1 MHVSQHYI
9 IISVTTGSLVNSHTQ
24 LIKAFIR
31 ALECLH
37 EDTIQ
42 FADRLRE
49 CEFHA
54 PQRMA
59 NGLLGW
65 YEEGKLGVLYNIVQE
80 TCFSGS
86 GCGGGGVGGGWVV
99 LVVVFFNYWAGQN
112 PVDQPEPSDLWSP

>member
-24 LIKAFIR
+24 LIEAFIR

-59 NGLLGW
+59 NGQLVCKGQVGDVVQHCSGDLLFW
-65 YEEGKLGVLYNIVQE
+65 
-80 TCFSGS
+80 
-86 GCGGGGVGGGWVV
+86 
-99 LVVVFFNYWAGQN
+99 
-112 PVDQPEPSDLWSP
+112 